1 MNEAAIREEWE
12 RVKHLPSL
20 YKHYANHTEYMKW
33 RQRFTRMNYI
43 QKGPGG
49 WQKKSTVTGIP
60 KKTIDKAQYTRE
72 WRKRNPGKAKEHVQ
86 RYCQWMKRLQ
96 SDSAGNLA
104 L

>member
-1 MNEAAIREEWE
+1 LGFSEIMMNEAAIRQEWE

-43 QKGPGG
+43 RKGPGG
-49 WQKKSTVTGIP
+49 WQKKTSATAIP
-60 KKTIDKAQYTRE
+60 KKTIDKAKYTRE

-86 RYCQWMKRLQ
+86 RYWMKRLQ
-96 SDSAGNLA
+96 AANE
-104 L
+104 